1 MTSYELEFQCTVMK
15 SLKAIAKELKKSNEL
30 RAVELRLRYNPGESV
45 FSVRNQVDEIMQE
58 DE

>member
-1 MTSYELEFQCTVMK
+1 MK

-30 RAVELRLRYNPGESV
+30 RAVELRMRYHPGESA
-45 FSVRNQVDEIMQE
+45 RNRVDEIIQE

>member
-1 MTSYELEFQCTVMK
+1 MTNYEMELRCSVMK

-30 RAVELRLRYNPGESV
+30 RAVELRMRYHPGESA
-45 FSVRNQVDEIMQE
+45 RNRVDEIMQE